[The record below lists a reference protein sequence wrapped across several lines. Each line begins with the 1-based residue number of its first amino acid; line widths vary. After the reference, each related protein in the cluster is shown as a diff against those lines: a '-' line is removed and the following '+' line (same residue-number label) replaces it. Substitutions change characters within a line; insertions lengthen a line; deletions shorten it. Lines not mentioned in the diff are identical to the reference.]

1 MGASKASFVLL
12 FAILAAAFQMP
23 RRTAPTLVRRATEDG
38 SIGGVSAEKAAQM
51 ERMGYRYDEARRTWT
66 RAPVG
71 ASVL

>member
-12 FAILAAAFQMP
+12 FANLAAAFQMP

-38 SIGGVSAEKAAQM
+38 SIGGGSAEKAAQM

>member
-1 MGASKASFVLL
+1 MCASKTSFVLL
-12 FAILAAAFQMP
+12 FAAAAAAFQMP